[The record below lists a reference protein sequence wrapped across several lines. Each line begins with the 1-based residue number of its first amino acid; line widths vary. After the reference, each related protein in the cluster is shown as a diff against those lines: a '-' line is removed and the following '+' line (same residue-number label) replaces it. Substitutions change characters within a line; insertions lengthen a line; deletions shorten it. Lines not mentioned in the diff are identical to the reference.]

1 MNNFFDDYDRTLV
14 WTGSDAIRKLASYFG
29 YDEVKKMCPNFPYP
43 WPVKPTTIIKFHQ
56 TPIMDLEKEIQS
68 IDDILT
74 EKIIPF

>member
-1 MNNFFDDYDRTLV
+1 
-14 WTGSDAIRKLASYFG
+14 
-29 YDEVKKMCPNFPYP
+29 MCPNFPYP